1 MYKLFYSPG
10 AASLAV
16 HAAIHESG
24 AAHELVN
31 VDLNVPRTD
40 DYLRLNP
47 QGTVPTLVIDGLA
60 HRESA
65 ALLIL
70 LAERHPEANL
80 APAPGTPGRA
90 EWLQWTVALA
100 TSLGG
105 PFRLWFYPRDLG
117 LEAHDE
123 NSRAPVRRTLEA
135 GFERIASHL
144 QAHGP
149 YLLGERFSI
158 ADYQLCMYMRWS
170 RAMPKPATEWP
181 ELDRLARLVSARPAW
196 RNAVAMEGL
205 RGWHLDSAEPV
216 Q

>member
-1 MYKLFYSPG
+1 MYTLFYAPG

-16 HAAIHESG
+16 HAALHEVD
-24 AAHELVN
+24 APHDLVK
-31 VDLNVPRTD
+31 VDLQVQRTE

-65 ALLIL
+65 ALLLL
-70 LAERHPEANL
+70 LAERHPQADL
-80 APAPGTPGRA
+80 APPPGAPGRA
-90 EWLQWTVALA
+90 EWLQWSVALA

-105 PFRLWFYPRDLG
+105 PYRLWFYPQDLG
-117 LEAHDE
+117 LPEHSE
-123 NSRAPVRRTLEA
+123 QTRAPVQRILEA
-135 GFERIASHL
+135 AFERIESHL
-144 QAHGP
+144 VAHGP
-149 YLLGERFSI
+149 YLLGERFST

-181 ELDRLARLVSARPAW
+181 ALDRLARLVVARPAW

-205 RGWHLDSAEPV
+205 RGWHLDGLS
-216 Q
+216 

>member
-24 AAHELVN
+24 APHELVN
-31 VDLNVPRTD
+31 VDLGVPRTE

-70 LAERHPEANL
+70 LAERHPEASM

-100 TSLGG
+100 TSLVG
-105 PFRLWFYPRDLG
+105 PFRLWFYPQDLG

-144 QAHGP
+144 RAHGP
-149 YLLGERFSI
+149 YLLGERFST

-181 ELDRLARLVSARPAW
+181 ELDRLARLVSTRPAW

-205 RGWHLDSAEPV
+205 RGWHLDT

>member
-1 MYKLFYSPG
+1 MYTLYYSPG

-24 AAHELVN
+24 AAHQLVN
-31 VDLNVPRTD
+31 VDLDVPRTD

-47 QGTVPTLVIDGLA
+47 QGTVPTLLIDGLA

-65 ALLIL
+65 ALLML
-70 LAERHPEANL
+70 LAERHPEADL

-105 PFRLWFYPRDLG
+105 PFRLWFYPQDAG
-117 LEAHDE
+117 LDAHDE
-123 NSRAPVRRTLEA
+123 ASRGPVRRTLEA

-144 QAHGP
+144 AAHGP
-149 YLLGERFSI
+149 YLLGERFSS
-158 ADYQLCMYMRWS
+158 ADLQLCMYLRWS

-181 ELDRLARLVSARPAW
+181 ELDRLARLVTARPAW
-196 RNAVAMEGL
+196 RATVAMEGL
-205 RGWHLDSAEPV
+205 HNWHLDRAETV